1 MAHGKTP
8 RLLFLILLFA
18 ALTGL
23 AGLTSKDIQSWDE
36 GVYYTEAR
44 FVVQSARVVAL
55 HLASKAFPDAGLPD
69 LETLKHS
76 VTGLAPQMGRPVNVA
91 INSVGLMLLGQHP
104 WVPALL
110 AALLGLGCIYLVFL
124 IVRKEVGE
132 TAGLLGAFVLSLSP
146 YFLPYRRLGMCEAA
160 GAFGALLTV
169 YLLLRWWVEAGT
181 LARRHSWWLGI
192 LCGLSFGANTR
203 TLLLLPPVL
212 LWRMWCARGKEGEQW
227 WLHGLRVVGGFALM
241 IALYQLPY
249 VLVGPLSAKL
259 GSGAVEDYVGQ
270 LRRFA
275 TAQSQLGRV
284 GLAEAYGAPV
294 YFFLRNEGPAVVLFL
309 MGLGW
314 LARRAGTGET
324 AGRMVSGPSGGERG
338 ERGEDGEIGA
348 GSPSHEINGTGE
360 RGEIAPS
367 GRSYILPSLLV
378 LPLLQTAV
386 LIPYARYQSWLLPV
400 FAAIAGLGLW
410 GLWQW
415 GKRRSPGLGRA
426 ALVLG
431 LVAITAHGLYRGLPI
446 VGARSLHPAA
456 LQWCHAQGATALV
469 DTNMSAALAAA
480 PLYRL
485 DRLWQMP
492 VAPAEAA
499 EAIKRMNATGKAMVI
514 VETQQFMK
522 AELLMTPEEY
532 ERSAAAILRQQV
544 KPVWEQEGHLEGLFP
559 FLCFEHNR
567 HLKDTVRMLARYL
580 PVASQIRV
588 YDAAAAIRAL
598 QTVPPGKAPRPESS

>member
-1 MAHGKTP
+1 MAQGKAP
-8 RLLFLILLFA
+8 QLLFLILFFA

-23 AGLTSKDIQSWDE
+23 SGLTSKDIQSWDE

-44 FVVQSARVVAL
+44 FVVQSARVVVL

-69 LETLKHS
+69 LETLKQS

-91 INSVGLMLLGQHP
+91 INVVGLTLLGQHP

-132 TAGLLGAFVLSLSP
+132 MAGLLGAFVLSLSP

-169 YLLLRWWVEAGT
+169 YLLLRWWAEAGK

-212 LWRMWCARGKEGEQW
+212 LWRMWCMRGEQGARERW
-227 WLHGLRVVGGFALM
+227 WLHGLRVAGGFALM

-249 VLVGPLSAKL
+249 TLIGPLSAQL
-259 GSGAVEDYVGQ
+259 GSGAVEDYLGQ

-284 GLAEAYGAPV
+284 GLAEAYGAPI

-314 LARRAGTGET
+314 LVRRRGTGAT
-324 AGRMVSGPSGGERG
+324 AGRMVSGPSGGERC
-338 ERGEDGEIGA
+338 EIGA
-348 GSPSHEINGTGE
+348 SGPSHCSH
-360 RGEIAPS
+360 RWV
-367 GRSYILPSLLV
+367 LPSLLV

-415 GKRRSPGLGRA
+415 GNRRSPGLGRA
-426 ALVLG
+426 VLVLG
-431 LVAITAHGLYRGLPI
+431 LVAITAHGLYRGLPVI
-446 VGARSLHPAA
+446 LARSLHPAA

-492 VAPAEAA
+492 VDPAEAA

-532 ERSAAAILRQQV
+532 ERSAAAILGQQV
-544 KPVWEQEGHLEGLFP
+544 KPVWEQEGHLRGLFP

-567 HLKDTVRMLARYL
+567 HLKDTLRTLARYL
-580 PVASQIRV
+580 PVASQISV

-598 QTVPPGKAPRPESS
+598 ESVTPGSTPRPEAS

>member
-1 MAHGKTP
+1 LDIWKSFMAHGKAP
-8 RLLFLILLFA
+8 QLLFLILFFA
-18 ALTGL
+18 SLTGL

-44 FVVQSARVVAL
+44 FVVQSARVAVL
-55 HLASKAFPDAGLPD
+55 YFASKAFPGAGLPD
-69 LETLKHS
+69 LETLKQS

-91 INSVGLMLLGQHP
+91 INSVGLALLGQHP

-110 AALLGLGCIYLVFL
+110 AALLGLGCVYLVFL
-124 IVRKEVGE
+124 IVRREVGE

-160 GAFGALLTV
+160 GAFVALLTV
-169 YLLLRWWVEAGT
+169 YLLLGWWVEAGK

-192 LCGLSFGANTR
+192 LCALSFGANTR

-212 LWRMWCARGKEGEQW
+212 LWRMWCMRGEQGAEERERW
-227 WLHGLRVVGGFALM
+227 WRHGLRVAGGFALM

-249 VLVGPLSAKL
+249 VLIGPLSAKL
-259 GSGAVEDYVGQ
+259 GSGAVEDYIGQ

-309 MGLGW
+309 IGLGW
-314 LARRAGTGET
+314 LARKRGMGET
-324 AGRMVSGPSGGERG
+324 AGRMVSGPSGGEG
-338 ERGEDGEIGA
+338 ER
-348 GSPSHEINGTGE
+348 
-360 RGEIAPS
+360 RWV
-367 GRSYILPSLLV
+367 LPSLLV

-415 GKRRSPGLGRA
+415 GNTRSPGVGRA
-426 ALVLG
+426 VLVLALVI
-431 LVAITAHGLYRGLPI
+431 ITAHGLYRGLPVI
-446 VGARSLHPAA
+446 EARSLHPAA
-456 LQWCHAQGATALV
+456 LRWCQAQGATALV

-492 VAPAEAA
+492 VDPAEAA

-522 AELLMTPEEY
+522 AELLMTPEDY
-532 ERSAAAILRQQV
+532 ERSASAVLRKHV
-544 KPVWEQEGHLEGLFP
+544 KPVWEQEGHLRGLFP

-567 HLKDTVRMLARYL
+567 HLKETLRTLERYL

-588 YDAAAAIRAL
+588 YDSAAAIRAL
-598 QTVPPGKAPRPESS
+598 QSVGPGGTPARKTPRTKAP

>member
-1 MAHGKTP
+1 MAHGKAP
-8 RLLFLILLFA
+8 QLLFLILFFA

-23 AGLTSKDIQSWDE
+23 AGLDSKDIESWDE

-44 FVVQSARVVAL
+44 FVVQSARVVVLYA
-55 HLASKAFPDAGLPD
+55 ASKAFPGAGLPD
-69 LETLKHS
+69 LETLKQS

-91 INSVGLMLLGQHP
+91 INSVGLALLGQHP

-110 AALLGLGCIYLVFL
+110 AALQGLGCIYLVFL
-124 IVRKEVGE
+124 ILRREVGE
-132 TAGLLGAFVLSLSP
+132 TAGLLGAFMLSLSP

-160 GAFGALLTV
+160 GAFVALLTV
-169 YLLLRWWVEAGT
+169 YLLLRWWEEVGR
-181 LARRHSWWLGI
+181 LARRHSWWLGV

-203 TLLLLPPVL
+203 TLLLLPPIL
-212 LWRMWCARGKEGEQW
+212 LWRMWGMRDQEGERW

-241 IALYQLPY
+241 IALYQAPY

-259 GSGAVEDYVGQ
+259 GSGAVEDYIGQ

-284 GLAEAYGAPV
+284 GLAEAYGAPA

-309 MGLGW
+309 LGLGW
-314 LARRAGTGET
+314 LARRRAGQM
-324 AGRMVSGPSGGERG
+324 RSGPSWGEG
-338 ERGEDGEIGA
+338 
-348 GSPSHEINGTGE
+348 
-360 RGEIAPS
+360 GEIAPG
-367 GRSYILPSLLV
+367 GRSYILLSLLV

-415 GKRRSPGLGRA
+415 GSRRSPGVGRAVLVA
-426 ALVLG
+426 ALV
-431 LVAITAHGLYRGLPI
+431 VVTAHGLYRGLPVI
-446 VGARSLHPAA
+446 EARSLHPAA
-456 LQWCHAQGATALV
+456 LQWCRAQGATALV

-492 VAPAEAA
+492 TDPAQAA
-499 EAIKRMNATGKAMVI
+499 DAIAKMNATGKAMVI
-514 VETQQFMK
+514 VETQQYMK

-532 ERSAAAILRQQV
+532 ERSAAAILDEQV
-544 KPVWEQEGHLEGLFP
+544 QPVWQQDHHLAGLFP

-567 HLKDTVRMLARYL
+567 HLKDTLRTLARYR

-598 QTVPPGKAPRPESS
+598 RAAVPTP

>member
-1 MAHGKTP
+1 MAHGKAP
-8 RLLFLILLFA
+8 QLLFLILFFA

-23 AGLTSKDIQSWDE
+23 AGLTSKDIESWDE

-44 FVVQSARVVAL
+44 FVVQSARVVVLYA
-55 HLASKAFPDAGLPD
+55 AGKVFPRADFPDLQ
-69 LETLKHS
+69 TLKQS

-91 INSVGLMLLGQHP
+91 INSVGLALLGQHP

-110 AALLGLGCIYLVFL
+110 AALQGLGCIYLVFL
-124 IVRKEVGE
+124 ILRREVGE
-132 TAGLLGAFVLSLSP
+132 TAGLLGAFMLSLSP

-160 GAFGALLTV
+160 GAFLALLTV
-169 YLLLRWWVEAGT
+169 YLLLRWWGEAGR

-203 TLLLLPPVL
+203 TLLLLPPIV
-212 LWRMWCARGKEGEQW
+212 LWRMWCMRGKEAERW
-227 WLHGLRVVGGFALM
+227 WLHGLRVAGGFALM
-241 IALYQLPY
+241 IALYQMPY
-249 VLVGPLSAKL
+249 ILVGPLSAKL

-284 GLAEAYGAPV
+284 GLAEAYGAPA

-314 LARRAGTGET
+314 MVRAK
-324 AGRMVSGPSGGERG
+324 AGRMVSGPSG
-338 ERGEDGEIGA
+338 GEDGEIGA
-348 GSPSHEINGTGE
+348 GSPSHTV
-360 RGEIAPS
+360 APS
-367 GRSYILPSLLV
+367 HMTDPSHGRLRWVLPSLLV
-378 LPLLQTAV
+378 LPMLQTAV
-386 LIPYARYQSWLLPV
+386 LIPFARYQSWLLPI
-400 FAAIAGLGLW
+400 FAAIAGIGLW

-415 GKRRSPGLGRA
+415 GSKRSLGVRRSVLVA
-426 ALVLG
+426 ALVI
-431 LVAITAHGLYRGLPI
+431 VAGHGLYRGLPVI
-446 VGARSLHPAA
+446 EARSLHPAA

-492 VAPAEAA
+492 VDPAQAA
-499 EAIKRMNATGKAMVI
+499 DAIVKMNATGKAMVI
-514 VETQQFMK
+514 VETQQYMK

-532 ERSAAAILRQQV
+532 ERSAAAVLSRSV
-544 KPVWEQEGHLEGLFP
+544 KPVWEQQGHLSGLFP

-567 HLKDTVRMLARYL
+567 ILRQTLRTLRRYE

-588 YDAAAAIRAL
+588 YDGPAAVKALRAA
-598 QTVPPGKAPRPESS
+598 TPTP